1 MACLTQAQPANESQ
15 LGLVPVKIST
25 LLRQMILESLCY
37 QLGRMSNQQTFL
49 VAN

>member
-1 MACLTQAQPANESQ
+1 MACLTQAQPER
-15 LGLVPVKIST
+15 GLVPVKIST

-37 QLGRMSNQQTFL
+37 QLVRTLNQQTFL